1 MPSSYLEAVRQPG
14 QTVNPLFAF
23 LGIIL
28 VEAGPDRA
36 VLDLPIKPEF
46 FQGAAVVAGGIISA
60 LADEAM
66 AHLVLANLGPDKRT
80 ATIEMAVRY
89 FRPVRLS
96 FPDRL
101 RAEATLANLGRRIV
115 STEARV
121 IAPENKVVAKAS
133 GSFIVLE

>member
-1 MPSSYLEAVRQPG
+1 VPSGYLEAVRQPG

-23 LGIIL
+23 LGITL
-28 VEAGPDRA
+28 VEAGPERA

-46 FQGAAVVAGGIISA
+46 FQGAAVVAGGVISA

-66 AHLVLANLGPDKRT
+66 AHLVLVNLAPDKRT
-80 ATIEMAVRY
+80 ATIEMSVRY
-89 FRPVRLS
+89 FRPVRQT
-96 FPDRL
+96 FPGRL

-115 STEARV
+115 SAEARV
-121 IAPENKVVAKAS
+121 IGPENKMVAKAS